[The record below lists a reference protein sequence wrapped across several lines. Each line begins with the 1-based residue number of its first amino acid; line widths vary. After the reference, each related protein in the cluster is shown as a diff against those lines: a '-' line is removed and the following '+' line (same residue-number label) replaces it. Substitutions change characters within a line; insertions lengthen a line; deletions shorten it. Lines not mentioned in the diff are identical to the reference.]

1 MGLRGP
7 GGPLGIG
14 AARSGERGALG
25 SRSWPRRLRVARAG
39 TLNPPSSPA
48 LEDIVS
54 CLPGLPISAP
64 LGLPSI
70 ARPWLAQGCL
80 GLAPCRAN
88 QQCGLQSSR
97 GGPGISRCKS
107 GAWPMLP
114 SGMEAGTAVWDAR
127 GMSRGHGQGPT
138 VTGTWCATGPSI
150 GVGGQSTGLWSAM
163 AASAPGTGIQV
174 GTLGRQACRSDCH
187 CA

>member
-1 MGLRGP
+1 VGNG
-7 GGPLGIG
+7 
-14 AARSGERGALG
+14 GALG

-54 CLPGLPISAP
+54 CLPGLPISTP

-70 ARPWLAQGCL
+70 ARPRLAQGCL

-114 SGMEAGTAVWDAR
+114 GGMEAGTAVWDAC

-138 VTGTWCATGPSI
+138 VIGTWCATGLSI
-150 GVGGQSTGLWSAM
+150 GVGGQSTGLWSARGQKGLGSGTYLAWLGHRLATFFRTTR
-163 AASAPGTGIQV
+163 AARLRNA
-174 GTLGRQACRSDCH
+174 R
-187 CA
+187 